1 MEIDFPP
8 ANLWWMVAP
17 PTCSTALGWTGVT
30 NQQARSTAVR
40 HLANHGLGVGT
51 WACIN
56 NPLRTPVLSD
66 TDRTCKRRW
75 LVADADGKTGLLLLR
90 CILTIDECTHQWYL
104 EEEQQPSR
112 PKRLT
117 MGSILRCRNELA
129 SFKISISSDTCNN
142 PKSQSNGGTFHV
154 HLWSSVLSGA
164 WLSWNSGLKLESKNC
179 TSYCHYKYN
188 AIELKTLLFLL

>member
-1 MEIDFPP
+1 
-8 ANLWWMVAP
+8 MVAP

-30 NQQARSTAVR
+30 NQQTRSTAVR
-40 HLANHGLGVGT
+40 HRANHGLGVGA
-51 WACIN
+51 WACVN

-66 TDRTCKRRW
+66 TDRTCERRW

-142 PKSQSNGGTFHV
+142 PKARAMGAHSMFSSEALFFQELGSLETLPYYGGQWLVVVPLVQLKSQSGTCQ
-154 HLWSSVLSGA
+154 A
-164 WLSWNSGLKLESKNC
+164 
-179 TSYCHYKYN
+179 
-188 AIELKTLLFLL
+188 